1 MLYFRT
7 NIHHCQ
13 QAYTVHM
20 PLTRPISQPVAIPL
34 FDWTAHSLIY
44 CTACQFCAIY

>member
-1 MLYFRT
+1 MLYFGA

-20 PLTRPISQPVAIPL
+20 PLTRPISPQVAILP
-34 FDWTAHSLIY
+34 FDRPAYSLIY
-44 CTACQFCAIY
+44 RSACQFCAIY